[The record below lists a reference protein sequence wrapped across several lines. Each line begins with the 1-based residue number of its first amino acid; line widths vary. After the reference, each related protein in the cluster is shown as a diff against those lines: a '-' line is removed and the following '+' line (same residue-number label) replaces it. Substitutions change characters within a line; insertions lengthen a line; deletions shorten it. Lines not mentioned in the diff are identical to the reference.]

1 MEERKGESK
10 GRTATRAAI
19 LEAAKK
25 LFAEKGFGAA
35 TVRDICTEAGANIAL
50 VSRYFGSKS
59 ELYAEVC
66 RSLFDGLAAPLS
78 QLDAG
83 IATAEDWR
91 RNVREWIG
99 HALRITSSTRSPE
112 KEIAGVFR
120 QEMFNPSP
128 MRKYFHDTFMMPIF
142 NCLKRLIEMGGI
154 SSEAETL
161 SLMTRIW
168 SQISFYALPDET
180 WREPFRPADTPKDVW
195 ISHVADD
202 IAEDVFR
209 KLQFRNERWPRKPKE
224 GENLVEYSH
233 QMEMNK

>member
-1 MEERKGESK
+1 MAETKGK
-10 GRTATRAAI
+10 NATRVAI

-25 LFAEKGFGAA
+25 LFAAKGFGAA

-66 RSLFDGLAAPLS
+66 RSLFDGLAAPLAK
-78 QLDAG
+78 LDAG
-83 IATAEDWR
+83 ISTAEAWR
-91 RNVREWIG
+91 RNVREWIA

-112 KEIAGVFR
+112 KEIAGIFR

-128 MRKYFHDTFMMPIF
+128 MCKHLRSTFMMPVF
-142 NCLKRLIEMGGI
+142 NCLRRLIEMGGS

-161 SLMTRIW
+161 ALMTRIW
-168 SQISFYALPDET
+168 SQISFYAMPDEI
-180 WREPFRPADTPKDVW
+180 WRAPLRPAGTPKAAW

-209 KLQFRNERWPRKPKE
+209 KLQFRNKR
-224 GENLVEYSH
+224 
-233 QMEMNK
+233 

>member
-1 MEERKGESK
+1 MEGRTTESK
-10 GRTATRAAI
+10 GKTATRAAI

-25 LFAEKGFGAA
+25 LFAAKGFGAA

-78 QLDAG
+78 QLDVG

-91 RNVREWIG
+91 RNVREWIA
-99 HALRITSSTRSPE
+99 HALRLTTVTRSPE
-112 KEIAGVFR
+112 KEIAGIFR

-128 MRKYFHDTFMMPIF
+128 MRKYFHDRFMMPIF
-142 NCLKRLIEMGGI
+142 NCLKRLIEMGG
-154 SSEAETL
+154 SRSEEETL
-161 SLMTRIW
+161 TIMSRIW

-180 WREPFRPADTPKDVW
+180 WRAPFRPAGTPKAAW

-209 KLQFRNERWPRKPKE
+209 KLQTTKGDK
-224 GENLVEYSH
+224 
-233 QMEMNK
+233 Q

>member
-1 MEERKGESK
+1 MEGRTTESK
-10 GRTATRAAI
+10 GKTATRAAI

-25 LFAEKGFGAA
+25 LFAAKGFGAA

-78 QLDAG
+78 QR

-99 HALRITSSTRSPE
+99 HALRLTSSTRSPE

-142 NCLKRLIEMGGI
+142 NCLKRLIEMGG
-154 SSEAETL
+154 SRSEEETL
-161 SLMTRIW
+161 TIMSRIW
-168 SQISFYALPDET
+168 SQISFYAMPEEI
-180 WREPFRPADTPKDVW
+180 WRAPFRPAGTPKAAW

-209 KLQFRNERWPRKPKE
+209 KLQTTKGDK
-224 GENLVEYSH
+224 
-233 QMEMNK
+233 Q